1 MKTCSANFLFCHIL
15 IHHKMFMTFFFFCP
29 WCLMNICFNL
39 LIFVLSHWF
48 SFTLL
53 GKRGSFATLPQKR
66 PDITL
71 FKTMTDLE
79 SQPVLFIPDVHL
91 NNLQRA
97 GQVRRNDQCSDTK
110 VVSVLNCWVLM
121 WNTQK

>member
-1 MKTCSANFLFCHIL
+1 
-15 IHHKMFMTFFFFCP
+15 MTMWVRHQLADFD
-29 WCLMNICFNL
+29 
-39 LIFVLSHWF
+39 LSHWF

-53 GKRGSFATLPQKR
+53 GKRGSFATLTQKR

-71 FKTMTDLE
+71 FKTLTDLE

-97 GQVRRNDQCSDTK
+97 GQVRMNA
-110 VVSVLNCWVLM
+110 VLNVTLKLFQC
-121 WNTQK
+121 